1 MKGFQK
7 SLLIGF
13 FKNDIFF
20 GEKKMQKN
28 IPPKINK
35 KRIFK
40 KKNCQKSF
48 LIGALYIKMFRVAL
62 KFLRIF

>member
-13 FKNDIFF
+13 FKRTFFF
-20 GEKKMQKN
+20 GENMMQKN
-28 IPPKINK
+28 MPPISNK